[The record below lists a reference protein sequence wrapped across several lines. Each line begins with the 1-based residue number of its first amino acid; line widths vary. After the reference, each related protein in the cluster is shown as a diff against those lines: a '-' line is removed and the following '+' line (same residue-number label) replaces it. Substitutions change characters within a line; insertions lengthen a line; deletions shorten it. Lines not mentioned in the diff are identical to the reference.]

1 MSCNVVLTDK
11 IKLKDQSKNSFS
23 SEEEFDTWLFQN
35 RNEIKEQL
43 GNPKVNNA
51 ATLALSADPI
61 ELRKSA

>member
-1 MSCNVVLTDK
+1 MSCNVTLTDK

-43 GNPKVNNA
+43 GNPEINS
-51 ATLALSADPI
+51 ATLSLSADPI
-61 ELRKSA
+61 ELRKAA